1 MSVYSVVVSAC
12 SLRISSAWW
21 SHDEDASFFKR
32 AQVHL
37 WLLVAGA
44 PAAAAVHCSGNGTS
58 LITGGP
64 LLQVRAGASNDAG
77 DPDGRP
83 PGVWRVLLAPMVRS
97 CRLGEHNSCDG
108 VVRVWQSC
116 QRYLCARLLPSH
128 RWLQCIFSLVLW
140 GCLLCTALPDSCAD
154 ALCRS
159 QRYGNG
165 GKYFGDA
172 SCFVWNA
179 RHGRVTAF
187 KHVGR
192 QRDGSAAATVP
203 QMMQG
208 EVSHMAIARGDTG
221 QHALQIDQNLRRG
234 LSFHTDVLKNESL
247 AGQNAEF
254 LISQIEVWGF
264 GPTVE
269 EQEAPLPETPSGEHC
284 RAEGATDNDS
294 DPSMWL

>member
-1 MSVYSVVVSAC
+1 MNALAEQCVSLVVHSRENYSDRDTSCQFTVLLSPRAVSA
-12 SLRISSAWW
+12 LAPHGGHTTKMHPSSN
-21 SHDEDASFFKR
+21 
-32 AQVHL
+32 VHKCTY
-37 WLLVAGA
+37 GF
-44 PAAAAVHCSGNGTS
+44 
-58 LITGGP
+58 
-64 LLQVRAGASNDAG
+64 LLQVRQRQLLYTAVGTEPHSSLEDLYSRCERAHPTMLVIQTDDHRVFGAY
-77 DPDGRP
+77 
-83 PGVWRVLLAPMVRS
+83 
-97 CRLGEHNSCDG
+97 C
-108 VVRVWQSC
+108 
-116 QRYLCARLLPSH
+116 SH
-128 RWLQCIFSLVLW
+128 PW
-140 GCLLCTALPDSCAD
+140 
-154 ALCRS
+154 S